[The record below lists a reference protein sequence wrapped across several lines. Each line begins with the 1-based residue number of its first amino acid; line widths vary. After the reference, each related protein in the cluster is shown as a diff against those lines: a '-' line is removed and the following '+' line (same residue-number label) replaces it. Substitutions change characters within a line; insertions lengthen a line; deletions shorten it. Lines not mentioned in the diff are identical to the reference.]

1 MCFLQQLTTFNL
13 PKSPSSPPLSPPV
26 TLLPLPRT
34 RADCSIALA
43 LLRGGL
49 AAIYR
54 PSRNLRYAGNIEAD
68 RYHTHLEALHS
79 GRKLRPIVTLFLFY
93 LNLKIYIYIYPK
105 RYFLLRFVRN
115 VFVLQVP
122 VLNANG
128 NANLKAS
135 IRNTIN
141 FTASWE
147 VDKTKFIVKFE

>member
-1 MCFLQQLTTFNL
+1 M
-13 PKSPSSPPLSPPV
+13 
-26 TLLPLPRT
+26 
-34 RADCSIALA
+34 
-43 LLRGGL
+43 
-49 AAIYR
+49 
-54 PSRNLRYAGNIEAD
+54 
-68 RYHTHLEALHS
+68 
-79 GRKLRPIVTLFLFY
+79 TLFVFY
-93 LNLKIYIYIYPK
+93 LNLKKNIYISPK

-147 VDKTKFIVKFE
+147 VDKTKFIVKFEWTSLEGHVVQCAVCSISWY